1 MEAALV
7 SFPESFSPGTEF
19 SLRLRLRKRLRQRL
33 RISLRLRYR
42 RRLRRF
48 RPGKRFSAFSL
59 VSSLFSAFVLYLISA
74 SAFPF
79 LEKKWRTSAKS
90 IRQRRCGFLK

>member
-1 MEAALV
+1 V
-7 SFPESFSPGTEF
+7 SFPLSFFTWTEF
-19 SLRLRLRKRLRQRL
+19 SLRLRLRLRKRLRQRL

-79 LEKKWRTSAKS
+79 FGTELV
-90 IRQRRCGFLK
+90 